1 MRGAGSPKPGAA
13 GPWRRRAS
21 STTSCRTTR
30 PSTPRR
36 ARCAACTS
44 SNRRIQAKLVRVLRG
59 EIFDVAVDVR
69 VGSPWFGKH
78 CGVVLSESN
87 RRVFYVPEGF
97 AHGFYVMSEKA
108 EFVYKCSNYYSPP
121 NERGIRWNDPALGIS
136 WPLSSGKSR
145 ANCHAESWETEAPIS
160 RNNTPKMSDVRE
172 CSAAGACPATM
183 RMKSPNLSMT
193 KPRPIRAMAVR
204 CHASSVRSAAK

>member
-1 MRGAGSPKPGAA
+1 MERLELAIPDLVLLQPKVFEDRRGFFMETYRREALGALGVTVDFVQDNHSGSVG
-13 GPWRRRAS
+13 
-21 STTSCRTTR
+21 
-30 PSTPRR
+30 
-36 ARCAACTS
+36 
-44 SNRRIQAKLVRVLRG
+44 NVLRG
-59 EIFDVAVDVR
+59 LHYQINMPQAKMVRVIRGEVYDVAVDVR

-136 WPLSSGKSR
+136 WPLAS
-145 ANCHAESWETEAPIS
+145 AEPPITS
-160 RNNTPKMSDVRE
+160 DKDMAYKTLAEMDRKDLPVYTPPAGRSD
-172 CSAAGACPATM
+172 A
-183 RMKSPNLSMT
+183 
-193 KPRPIRAMAVR
+193 
-204 CHASSVRSAAK
+204 